1 MGKLHVF
8 NPSLMKAC
16 IQLGCLFILVLNLN
30 CVYGQSTADTAY
42 TLKEA
47 TVKKKLASPVTIVN
61 DRYVIRGMFRNMVNV
76 RVLNYI
82 DNPPP
87 NIVMPIMEYL
97 RGKIAGLYIEKGMN
111 GNYVLSMSRV
121 NSMTDDGGVKLYVDE
136 QLSDPDFLYDL
147 YPKDIALVKYFPPG
161 GSLTTGGAASSATLA
176 LYTRKGDDIYYYDN
190 NEMKRGDFKK
200 VVDSL
205 KRVQ

>member
-1 MGKLHVF
+1 MKIAIRFYIVF
-8 NPSLMKAC
+8 AILISS
-16 IQLGCLFILVLNLN
+16 IQLNAQQV
-30 CVYGQSTADTAY
+30 ADTAY

-47 TVKKKLASPVTIVN
+47 KVNKRLSSPINIVN
-61 DRYVIRGMFRNMVNV
+61 DRYVIRGMFRTMVNV
-76 RVLNYI
+76 KVLDFI

-87 NIVMPIMEYL
+87 NVVIPIMEYL

-111 GNYVLSMSRV
+111 GNYVLSMNRV

-136 QLSDPDFLYDL
+136 QMSDPDFLYDM
-147 YPKDIALVKYFPPG
+147 YPKDVAMVKYFPPG

-176 LYTRKGDDIYYYDN
+176 IYTRKGEDIYYYDN
-190 NEMKRGDFKK
+190 NEMKRGDVKK

-205 KRVQ
+205 KRGH

>member
-1 MGKLHVF
+1 MKLLFKFVF
-8 NPSLMKAC
+8 AFVLIINA
-16 IQLGCLFILVLNLN
+16 QTLFAQNLP
-30 CVYGQSTADTAY
+30 DTAF

-76 RVLNYI
+76 KVLDFI

-87 NIVMPIMEYL
+87 NIIMPIMEYL

-111 GNYVLSMSRV
+111 GNYVLTMNRV

-147 YPKDIALVKYFPPG
+147 YPKDVAMVKYFPPG

-176 LYTRKGDDIYYYDN
+176 IYTRKGEDLFYYEN
-190 NEMKRGDFKK
+190 NDMKKGAVKK
-200 VVDSL
+200 IVDSL
-205 KRVQ
+205 RRGQ

>member
-1 MGKLHVF
+1 MKL
-8 NPSLMKAC
+8 
-16 IQLGCLFILVLNLN
+16 LFKFVIAFVLIINAQTLFAQNLP
-30 CVYGQSTADTAY
+30 DTAF

-76 RVLNYI
+76 KVLDFI

-87 NIVMPIMEYL
+87 NIIMPIMEYL

-111 GNYVLSMSRV
+111 GNYVLTMNRV

-147 YPKDIALVKYFPPG
+147 YPKDVAMVKYFPPG

-176 LYTRKGDDIYYYDN
+176 IYTRKGEDLFYYEN
-190 NEMKRGDFKK
+190 NDMKKGAVKK
-200 VVDSL
+200 IVDSL
-205 KRVQ
+205 RRGQ

>member
-1 MGKLHVF
+1 MKYFIKIGYSIFLLLGIVNIASAQKTSD
-8 NPSLMKAC
+8 SL
-16 IQLGCLFILVLNLN
+16 NSN
-30 CVYGQSTADTAY
+30 Y

-47 TVKKKLASPVTIVN
+47 KVYKKLPSPVSVVN

-76 RVLNYI
+76 RVLDYI

-87 NIVMPIMEYL
+87 NVIMPILEYL
-97 RGKIAGLYIEKGMN
+97 RGKIPGLYIEKGMN
-111 GNYVLSMSRV
+111 GNYVLSMGRV

-136 QLSDPDFLYDL
+136 QLSDPDFLYEL

-176 LYTRKGDDIYYYDN
+176 IYTRKEEDLFYYEINDDKKKGDI
-190 NEMKRGDFKK
+190 KK
-200 VVDSL
+200 MVDSL
-205 KRVQ
+205 KRVH

>member
-1 MGKLHVF
+1 
-8 NPSLMKAC
+8 MKAFVK
-16 IQLGCLFILVLNLN
+16 LGYLLFFVLGMNS
-30 CVYGQSTADTAY
+30 VYAQNPADTAY

-47 TVKKKLASPVTIVN
+47 KVNKKLASPVTIVN

-76 RVLNYI
+76 RVLDYI

-176 LYTRKGDDIYYYDN
+176 LYTRKGDDIFYYDN
-190 NEMKRGDFKK
+190 REMKKGEVKK

-205 KRVQ
+205 KRGY

>member
-1 MGKLHVF
+1 
-8 NPSLMKAC
+8 
-16 IQLGCLFILVLNLN
+16 
-30 CVYGQSTADTAY
+30 
-42 TLKEA
+42 
-47 TVKKKLASPVTIVN
+47 
-61 DRYVIRGMFRNMVNV
+61 
-76 RVLNYI
+76 
-82 DNPPP
+82 
-87 NIVMPIMEYL
+87 
-97 RGKIAGLYIEKGMN
+97 MN
-111 GNYVLSMSRV
+111 GNYVLSMNRA

-190 NEMKRGDFKK
+190 NNMNRRDVKK

>member
-1 MGKLHVF
+1 M
-8 NPSLMKAC
+8 
-16 IQLGCLFILVLNLN
+16 LNLN
-30 CVYGQSTADTAY
+30 CVYGQDPVDTAY

-47 TVKKKLASPVTIVN
+47 TVKKKLASPVSIVN

-97 RGKIAGLYIEKGMN
+97 RGKIAGLYIQKGMN
-111 GNYVLSMSRV
+111 GNYVLSMNRV

-190 NEMKRGDFKK
+190 NNMNRRDVKK

>member
-1 MGKLHVF
+1 
-8 NPSLMKAC
+8 MKIAVPFYIGFALLISS
-16 IQLGCLFILVLNLN
+16 IQLNAQQV
-30 CVYGQSTADTAY
+30 ADTGF

-47 TVKKKLASPVTIVN
+47 KVNKKLVSPVTIVN
-61 DRYVIRGMFRNMVNV
+61 DRYVIRGMFRTMVNV
-76 RVLNYI
+76 KVLDFI

-87 NIVMPIMEYL
+87 NVVIPIMEYL

-111 GNYVLSMSRV
+111 GNYVLSMNRV

-136 QLSDPDFLYDL
+136 QMSDPDFLYDM
-147 YPKDIALVKYFPPG
+147 YPKDVAMVKYFPPG

-176 LYTRKGDDIYYYDN
+176 IYTRKGEDIYYYDN
-190 NEMKRGDFKK
+190 NEMKRGDVKK

-205 KRVQ
+205 KRGH